1 MISNNASY
9 TKRVAFVVQR
19 CGREVNGGA
28 EHHCLQIAQRMAAHW
43 QTEVITTC
51 ALDYMSWENW
61 YAAGLE
67 EIDGALVRRFP
78 VDQPR
83 DVESFNRLS
92 SELLSR
98 QSQAS
103 TEEQENWMRSQG
115 PISTPLFEYL
125 RAERDSYDAFIFFGY
140 LYATTYFG
148 LPLVAEKSY
157 LAPLAHDE
165 WPIYFKMWDTL
176 FSLPNKLIF
185 NSDMERE
192 FLRRRFSQLRL
203 TGPVIGVGIERP
215 GNVDPDRFRQTYGLD
230 APFVLY
236 VGRVDE
242 SKGCDE
248 MLDYFT
254 RWQDEYQTT
263 EKLVL
268 AGTEVMPIPFHDN
281 IIHLG
286 FLAESE
292 KWDAMAACD
301 WLLMPS
307 RYESLSMVLLETWSV
322 RRPAIVNGQCDVLMN
337 HCRLSNGGV
346 WYLTYD
352 EWAGA
357 LTVIDAAAKAILGR
371 QGQRYVEKNY
381 SWRRVE
387 TAYLELVDS
396 SHREPAGQLAIV

>member
-1 MISNNASY
+1 V
-9 TKRVAFVVQR
+9 KVAFVVQR

-28 EHHCLQIAQRMAAHW
+28 ESLCLQVAQRMAEYW
-43 QTEVITTC
+43 CTEVLTTC
-51 ALDYMSWENW
+51 ALEYMTWENF
-61 YAAGLE
+61 YAEGE
-67 EIDGALVRRFP
+67 EHFGPTLIRRFP
-78 VDQPR
+78 VDEPR
-83 DVESFNRLS
+83 DVQSFNRLS
-92 SELLSR
+92 NELYVR
-98 QSQAS
+98 QSQTS
-103 TEEQENWMRSQG
+103 LKEQETWMRAQG
-115 PISTPLFEYL
+115 PISTRLFEYL
-125 RAERDSYDAFIFFGY
+125 KMEKDNYDAFIFFGY

-165 WPIYFKMWDTL
+165 WPIYFKMWDSL
-176 FSLPNKLIF
+176 FSLPKKFIYNTKT
-185 NSDMERE
+185 ERE
-192 FLRRRFSQLRL
+192 FLRRRFPQLRL
-203 TGPVIGVGIERP
+203 PGQVIGVGIERP
-215 GNVDPDRFRQTYGLD
+215 TSVHPDRFRGKYDLD
-230 APFVLY
+230 DRFLLY

-254 RWQDEYQTT
+254 RWQDEHRTT
-263 EKLVL
+263 EKLIL
-268 AGTEVMPIPFHDN
+268 AGTEVMPIPFRDN

-307 RYESLSMVLLETWSV
+307 HYESLSMVLLETWSV
-322 RRPAIVNGQCDVLMN
+322 GRPAIVNGQCDVLMN

-357 LTVIDAAAKAILGR
+357 LTVVDTATKAVLGR

-387 TAYLELVDS
+387 TAYLELVDWS
-396 SHREPAGQLAIV
+396 RREPAGQMAIV